1 MTYLDLPHR
10 SPEDREVLRC
20 SQVYA
25 ATQQNVHKKTQMDFC
40 PGLKEAFQAVVSL
53 GLAKQKNPSGI
64 TRQVPPLAMG
74 AAKAIT

>member
-25 ATQQNVHKKTQMDFC
+25 ATLQNVHKKTIMDFC
-40 PGLKEAFQAVVSL
+40 PGLNGAPQAAVSL
-53 GLAKQKNPSGI
+53 RLAKQKNPSGI
-64 TRQVPPLAMG
+64 TGQVPPLAMG